1 MEERYDSL
9 EELFRKS
16 LKNYSGHGVRPW
28 NEEKKILDAW
38 KKRTL
43 SRRQDYW
50 LYLLSGILLIAVLLY
65 VVLHQK
71 VNRATT
77 YANDMK
83 ISGKGVQANRIER
96 TETIASEPVP
106 MGANKIAN
114 MQKAKKR
121 NLKKRSE

>member
-1 MEERYDSL
+1 MEERDDSL

-28 NEEKKILDAW
+28 HEEKKILDAW
-38 KKRTL
+38 KKGTL

-50 LYLLSGILLIAVLLY
+50 LFLLSGILLIAVLLY

-71 VNRATT
+71 VHKATT

-83 ISGKGVQANRIER
+83 TDVRNVPANRSEKAG
-96 TETIASEPVP
+96 TIANGRVP
-106 MGANKIAN
+106 MGAHSITDV
-114 MQKAKKR
+114 QKAQKTDLKR
-121 NLKKRSE
+121 